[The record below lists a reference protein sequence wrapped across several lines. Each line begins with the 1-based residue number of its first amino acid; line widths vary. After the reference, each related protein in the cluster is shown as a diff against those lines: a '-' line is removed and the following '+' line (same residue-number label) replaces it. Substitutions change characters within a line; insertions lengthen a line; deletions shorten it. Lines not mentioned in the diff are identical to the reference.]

1 MSLLE
6 LGYATSYALE
16 HMTSH
21 AANQPRAVALVQQ
34 LAWDDLRIFLALAQ
48 SHSTRQAAL
57 RIGVNASTISRKLAA
72 LEETLGARL
81 VERHPDGLKLTKAGA
96 DVVDAALQMNEQ
108 VRSLAQ
114 RVAGADRRLVGIV
127 RVCAPEILAPSIAR
141 ALVPMLAEHGELQV
155 DLRVDDQLVDL
166 SRHET
171 DLAVRVSDTPP
182 PDCIGRK
189 LGRANVGIYASEDYW
204 AKHPFALT
212 DERHRWIEWPSYVKR
227 KAAYAWLEREV
238 PAHRVVVHA
247 SSSQAVAASVAGGL
261 GLALLTHVHARQY
274 TTLVSRWALPDAC
287 GTDVWALTHR
297 ETSRNARVRAV
308 LAALRNL
315 SV

>member
-127 RVCAPEILAPSIAR
+127 RVCAPEILAPSVAR
-141 ALVPMLAEHGELQV
+141 ALVPMLAEHGSRSQNQSAWHRHPPGLTTRRPPLGATALMTPALLMTPEFITATATSMATAEQKPTAT
-155 DLRVDDQLVDL
+155 DLRVTRT
-166 SRHET
+166 SC
-171 DLAVRVSDTPP
+171 DT
-182 PDCIGRK
+182 
-189 LGRANVGIYASEDYW
+189 V
-204 AKHPFALT
+204 
-212 DERHRWIEWPSYVKR
+212 
-227 KAAYAWLEREV
+227 
-238 PAHRVVVHA
+238 
-247 SSSQAVAASVAGGL
+247 Q
-261 GLALLTHVHARQY
+261 
-274 TTLVSRWALPDAC
+274 
-287 GTDVWALTHR
+287 
-297 ETSRNARVRAV
+297 
-308 LAALRNL
+308 
-315 SV
+315 